1 MEELAGKASLR
12 DAGTTAGISTDKLL
26 ALIGQTP
33 PSVGVVIMPS
43 ETDKEE
49 RRAIDAKLDAIARR
63 LAQSASAMSSSF
75 PLVVNPQRTNLQ
87 SGKEN
92 PQK

>member
-12 DAGTTAGISTDKLL
+12 DAGTTAGIATDKLL

-33 PSVGVVIMPS
+33 PGVGVVIMPS
-43 ETDKEE
+43 ETDREE

-63 LAQSASAMSSSF
+63 LAGNASLAVPLSLSAG
-75 PLVVNPQRTNLQ
+75 N
-87 SGKEN
+87 
-92 PQK
+92 